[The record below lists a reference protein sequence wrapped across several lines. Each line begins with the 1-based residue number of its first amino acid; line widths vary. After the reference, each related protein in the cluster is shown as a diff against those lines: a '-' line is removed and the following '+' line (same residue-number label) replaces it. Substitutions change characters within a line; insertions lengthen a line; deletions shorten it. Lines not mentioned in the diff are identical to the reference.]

1 MWLDL
6 GGSEITAC
14 TKYTI
19 TSGSGGNTIVFE
31 NGTAIPS
38 VIVSL
43 TIQNLSL
50 ADGGTYT
57 CRGVRGGES
66 VTQLAIL
73 EETAPLTTP
82 PPHTTTPPSTSQR
95 SLAPSNVLLPIVYG
109 LVSIVTIL
117 VIALLLLVV
126 FIVYLLRKVNKTKNS
141 LVRSTEALQV
151 SNSLSI
157 QEKEDTSIYVRD
169 VIYEEIS
176 ERRVVSL
183 TKNEA
188 YVCVNSSRKIN
199 KPKSY
204 FFTFSM
210 CLCLL

>member
-6 GGSEITAC
+6 GGSEITTT

-19 TSGSGGNTIVFE
+19 TSGEGLNTIISE
-31 NGTAIPS
+31 NGITNPS
-38 VIVSL
+38 VIVRL
-43 TIQNLSL
+43 RILDLSL

-66 VTQLAIL
+66 VTQFAIL
-73 EETAPLTTP
+73 EGAAPPTTPPPLTTP
-82 PPHTTTPPSTSQR
+82 PLTSQR

-126 FIVYLLRKVNKTKNS
+126 FIIYLLRKVNKTKNS
-141 LVRSTEALQV
+141 LIRSTEAVQV

-176 ERRVVSL
+176 KRRVVSL

-188 YVCVNSSRKIN
+188 YVCVSTPLEK
-199 KPKSY
+199 
-204 FFTFSM
+204 
-210 CLCLL
+210 